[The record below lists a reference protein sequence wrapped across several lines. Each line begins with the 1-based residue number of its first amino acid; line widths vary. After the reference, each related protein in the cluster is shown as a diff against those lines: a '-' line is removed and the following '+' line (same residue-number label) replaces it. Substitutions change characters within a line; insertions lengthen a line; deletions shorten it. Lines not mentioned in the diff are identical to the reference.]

1 MTTETYGPAAYR
13 GQAVPAL
20 PPPIRDKQG
29 LFDTALK
36 WGHYANLDSIS
47 EIEGQ
52 LMGEAHLAYE
62 RQTKEKRKQQIY
74 CDAERWS
81 FENSGKLLHFFFI
94 LKLCCL
100 MSFFSHGH

>member
-13 GQAVPAL
+13 GQALPAL

-62 RQTKEKRKQQIY
+62 RQMKPENANSRFIAMRSAGVLKIAASY
-74 CDAERWS
+74 CIFYS
-81 FENSGKLLHFFFI
+81 Y
-94 LKLCCL
+94 
-100 MSFFSHGH
+100 